1 MKYGNGFIY
10 FSKPEQQLYPVL
22 NSENGLVP
30 QQSKRLI
37 GKKSTI
43 SLGFSVFN
51 NVEKDGENFKKIH
64 FYLPNLSDLK
74 KIHVDDPA

>member
-1 MKYGNGFIY
+1 MEMDLFI
-10 FSKPEQQLYPVL
+10 SQNQKKQLYPVL

-43 SLGFSVFN
+43 SLGFSIFN
-51 NVEKDGENFKKIH
+51 IVEKDREN
-64 FYLPNLSDLK
+64 
-74 KIHVDDPA
+74 